1 MPIQIII
8 EKCTGCALCIKA
20 CPFDAIR
27 IMDKSGDSG
36 LASSS
41 QSHKLESSGL
51 ASSSQSHKLESSGL
65 ASSSQSHKRALIDLN
80 KCNLCGACLPA
91 CKLKAILIEK
101 PEAKGEKPELKEYKG
116 VWVFIEQKKSKIQS
130 VSYELLGKASE
141 LARKLDTYVGAVLLG
156 NSIGGQSDE
165 LFWYGADTAYVIEAP
180 ELANFQDEP
189 YTNVLVK
196 LIQKYKPEIFLC
208 GATSIGRSLISRVA
222 VRINTGLTADC
233 TGLDIEP
240 DKKILL
246 QTRPAFGG
254 NIMATIITP
263 NHRPQMA
270 TVRHK
275 VMQPME
281 ADKRRKGKII
291 RESFDGALL
300 SSRTKL
306 LDIIE
311 EVESLVNLAEADI
324 IVSGGRGMAAPEN
337 FKLLEELAHVL
348 GAAVG
353 ASRAAV
359 DSGWMPYSHQV
370 GQTGRTVAPK
380 IYIACGISGQIQH
393 LVGMQS
399 SKIIV
404 AINKDPDAPIFKVA
418 TYGIVGNLFQI
429 IPALTKKFKET
440 RKK

>member
-8 EKCTGCALCIKA
+8 EKCTGCTLCVKA

-27 IMDKSGDSG
+27 IMDKK
-36 LASSS
+36 AV
-41 QSHKLESSGL
+41 
-51 ASSSQSHKLESSGL
+51 
-65 ASSSQSHKRALIDLN
+65 IDLN
-80 KCNLCGACLPA
+80 KCNLCGACVPA
-91 CKLKAILIEK
+91 CKFKAILLEK
-101 PEAKGEKPELKEYKG
+101 PQANTCILPDIKDYKG
-116 VWVFIEQKKSKIQS
+116 IWVFIEQKNGKVQS
-130 VSYELLGKASE
+130 VSYELLGKAQE
-141 LARKLDTYVGAVLLG
+141 LAKKLSCQVSGVLIGHKLDEQL
-156 NSIGGQSDE
+156 DE
-165 LFWYGADTAYVIEAP
+165 LIWHGADNIYLVEAP

-189 YTNVLVK
+189 YTNILVELVK
-196 LIQKYKPEIFLC
+196 KHKPEIFLC
-208 GATSIGRSLISRVA
+208 GATAIGRSLISRVA
-222 VRINTGLTADC
+222 IKIKTGLTADC

-254 NIMATIITP
+254 NIMATIISP
-263 NHRPQMA
+263 DYRPQMA

-281 ADKRRKGKII
+281 PDKRRKGEVIK
-291 RESFDGALL
+291 ENFPVSFYA
-300 SSRTKL
+300 SRTKL
-306 LDIIE
+306 LDIVEEIE
-311 EVESLVNLAEADI
+311 TLVNLAEADS
-324 IVSGGRGMAAPEN
+324 IVSGGRGMGGQEN
-337 FKLLEELAHVL
+337 FKILEELAHVI

-380 IYIACGISGQIQH
+380 LYIACGISGQIQH

-418 TYGIVGNLFQI
+418 TYGIVADLFQV
-429 IPALTKKFKET
+429 IPALTKKFQSL
-440 RKK
+440 R